1 MEAGSLTILPTAS
14 THSTLA
20 SRQRHYADWLPSA
33 GDLPAT
39 VEQIAS
45 DVRAFAAGLEPAD
58 PRALAVELRRTLALF
73 PLPDPQQ
80 AAALSEGAM
89 EALEGVP
96 LDIAQAALK
105 RVRMECKFFPRPS
118 EIRERV
124 VAELG
129 ERRRAKAKAEVALAM
144 AQRRGRKVDKAPVT
158 DEERAMVAETVARL
172 VSTHGMVKGAPEP
185 SVHPEREAIAA
196 VAQQT
201 AGFKLPD
208 VDDPAVQEYLRRM
221 GA

>member
-14 THSTLA
+14 AHSTLA
-20 SRQRHYADWLPSA
+20 SRQRHYAEWTPA
-33 GDLPAT
+33 TGDLPAT
-39 VEQIAS
+39 VEQIAA

-73 PLPDPQQ
+73 PPPDEHQ

-89 EALEGVP
+89 EALEGAP

-105 RVRMECKFFPRPS
+105 RVRMESKFFPRPS

-144 AQRRGRKVDKAPVT
+144 AERRRREAETAPKT
-158 DEERAMVAETVARL
+158 DAEIAMVAATVARL
-172 VSTHGMVKGAPEP
+172 VSTHRMAKAPPEP
-185 SVHPEREAIAA
+185 AARPDREAIAA

-201 AGFKLPD
+201 AAFRLPD